1 MTYAARFLRSELNRE
16 MAWEYS
22 FLKDISQDRKIH
34 PARSLEFKK
43 REREQRI
50 VSIRLALQ
58 ALKQAKKG
66 YVKPQYYW
74 LNPNSQI

>member
-1 MTYAARFLRSELNRE
+1 MMYAARFLRSELNRE

>member
-1 MTYAARFLRSELNRE
+1 MYAARFLRSELNRE

>member
-22 FLKDISQDRKIH
+22 FLKDKAQDRKIH
-34 PARSLEFKK
+34 PERSLEFKK

-66 YVKPQYYW
+66 YVRPEYYW
-74 LNPNSQI
+74 LKPNT

>member
-66 YVKPQYYW
+66 YTRPEYYW
-74 LNPNSQI
+74 LNPNTK

>member
-50 VSIRLALQ
+50 VSTRLALQ